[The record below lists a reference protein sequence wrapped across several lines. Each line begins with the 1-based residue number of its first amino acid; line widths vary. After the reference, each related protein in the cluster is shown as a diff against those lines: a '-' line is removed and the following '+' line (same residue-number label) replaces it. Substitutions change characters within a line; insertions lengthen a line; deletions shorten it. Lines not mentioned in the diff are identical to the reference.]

1 MFMNCRNLA
10 SVSDLNISENCQT
23 ENMFS
28 GCYNLKYINT
38 RFPHAKYG
46 IFTDCYNLESVQ

>member
-1 MFMNCRNLA
+1 MFRNCRNLA

-23 ENMFS
+23 ESMFG